1 MIQHHGHQRGYV
13 SCTRGS
19 KGPCGHQACFKYSV
33 VHQHQSEE
41 DCVAWLAAWA
51 EAGKKENNEFTKT
64 HHKVFHPAAARIA
77 ELKMEISELEL
88 PS

>member
-1 MIQHHGHQRGYV
+1 M
-13 SCTRGS
+13 
-19 KGPCGHQACFKYSV
+19 
-33 VHQHQSEE
+33 
-41 DCVAWLAAWA
+41 AWLAAWA
-51 EAGKKENNEFTKT
+51 EAGKKEKNAFTKT